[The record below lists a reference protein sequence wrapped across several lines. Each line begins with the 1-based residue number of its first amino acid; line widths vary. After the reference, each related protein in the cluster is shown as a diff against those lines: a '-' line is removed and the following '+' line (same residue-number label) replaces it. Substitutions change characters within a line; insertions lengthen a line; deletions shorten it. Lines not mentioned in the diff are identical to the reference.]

1 MYLEQPRLREITLIS
16 LDLTALQVAATVF
29 KDIPFNDTL
38 TKANVTVKA
47 RTCSLQKLLE
57 TESFDAIVAPGN
69 SYGHMTGGFDLALAE
84 QYPFLDDRVRRYIQA
99 VFCGECNV
107 GQAFEVNASRFGPS
121 IIYAPTM
128 RIPKKLPDNSEA
140 PYLATFAA
148 MQIVRRINVD
158 ARPETMPPE
167 GINTL
172 LLPVMG
178 MGTGLLPIEKVARQM
193 QMAIVR
199 ALDHS
204 PIDTLGNMGYAIDTV
219 INR

>member
-1 MYLEQPRLREITLIS
+1 MFEQPRLREITLLS
-16 LDLTALQVAATVF
+16 LDTTALEVATAVF

-38 TKANVTVKA
+38 AKADVIVKA
-47 RTCSLQKLLE
+47 RTCTLEKLLA
-57 TESFDAIVAPGN
+57 TENFDAIAAPGN
-69 SYGHMTGGFDLALAE
+69 SYGHMTGGFDGALAAE
-84 QYPFLDDRVRRYIQA
+84 YPFLDKRVRDYIQA

-107 GQAFEVNASRFGPS
+107 GQAFEVLADRFGPS
-121 IIYAPTM
+121 VIYAPTM

-140 PYLATFAA
+140 PYLATLAI
-148 MQIVRRINVD
+148 MQVVRRINLG
-158 ARPETMPPE
+158 AEIGSMPPQ

-178 MGTGLLPIEKVARQM
+178 MGTGLLPITKVARQM
-193 QMAIVR
+193 QMAIMR

>member
-1 MYLEQPRLREITLIS
+1 MFEQPRLREITLLS
-16 LDLTALQVAATVF
+16 LDTTALEVATAVF

-38 TKANVTVKA
+38 AKADVIVKA
-47 RTCSLQKLLE
+47 RTCTLEKLLA
-57 TESFDAIVAPGN
+57 TESFDAIAAPGN
-69 SYGHMTGGFDLALAE
+69 SFGHMTGGFDGALAA
-84 QYPFLDDRVRRYIQA
+84 QYPFLDKRVRDYIQA

-107 GQAFEVNASRFGPS
+107 GQAFEVSADRFGPS

-140 PYLATFAA
+140 PYLATFAI
-148 MQIVRRINVD
+148 MQVVRRINLG
-158 ARPETMPPE
+158 AQGETMPPE

-178 MGTGLLPIEKVARQM
+178 MGTGLLPITKVARQM

>member
-1 MYLEQPRLREITLIS
+1 MYLEQPRLREITLLS
-16 LDLTALQVAATVF
+16 LDTTALEVATAVF

-38 TKANVTVKA
+38 AKADVIVKA
-47 RTCSLQKLLE
+47 RTCTLEKLLA
-57 TESFDAIVAPGN
+57 TESFDAIAAPGN
-69 SYGHMTGGFDLALAE
+69 SFGHMTGGFDGALAA
-84 QYPFLDDRVRRYIQA
+84 QYPFLDKRVRDYIQA

-107 GQAFEVNASRFGPS
+107 GQAFEVSADRFGPS

-140 PYLATFAA
+140 PYLATFAI
-148 MQIVRRINVD
+148 MQVVRRINLG
-158 ARPETMPPE
+158 AQGETIPPE

-178 MGTGLLPIEKVARQM
+178 MGTGLLPITKVARQM

>member
-1 MYLEQPRLREITLIS
+1 MLETPRLREITLIS
-16 LDLTALQVAATVF
+16 LDLTALQVVTSVF

-38 TKANVTVKA
+38 AKADVIVKA
-47 RTCSLQKLLE
+47 RTCTLKSLLE
-57 TESFDAIVAPGN
+57 KEGFDAIGAPGN
-69 SYGHMTGGFDLALAE
+69 SYGHMTGGFDGALAE
-84 QYPFLDDRVRRYIQA
+84 EYPFLDKRVRDYIQT

-107 GQAFEVNASRFGPS
+107 GQAFEVSADRFGPS
-121 IIYAPTM
+121 VLYAPTM
-128 RIPKKLPDNSEA
+128 RIPKKLPENSEA
-140 PYLATFAA
+140 PYLATFAI
-148 MQIVRRINVD
+148 MQLVRRINLGAD
-158 ARPETMPPE
+158 IASMPPQ

-178 MGTGLLPIEKVARQM
+178 MGTGLLPITKVARQM

>member
-1 MYLEQPRLREITLIS
+1 MYLEQPRLREITLLS
-16 LDLTALQVAATVF
+16 LDTTALEVATAVF

-38 TKANVTVKA
+38 AKADVIVKA
-47 RTCSLQKLLE
+47 RTCTLEKLLA
-57 TESFDAIVAPGN
+57 TESFDAIAAPGN
-69 SYGHMTGGFDLALAE
+69 SFGHMTGGFDGALAA
-84 QYPFLDDRVRRYIQA
+84 QYPFLDKRVRDYIQA

-107 GQAFEVNASRFGPS
+107 GQAFEVSADRFGPS

-140 PYLATFAA
+140 PYLATFAI
-148 MQIVRRINVD
+148 MQVVRRINLG
-158 ARPETMPPE
+158 AQGETMPPE

-178 MGTGLLPIEKVARQM
+178 MGTGLLPITKVARQM

>member
-1 MYLEQPRLREITLIS
+1 MFEQPRLREITLLS
-16 LDLTALQVAATVF
+16 LDTTALEVATAVF

-38 TKANVTVKA
+38 AKADVIVKA
-47 RTCSLQKLLE
+47 RTCTLEKLLA
-57 TESFDAIVAPGN
+57 TEKFDAIAAPGN
-69 SYGHMTGGFDLALAE
+69 SYGHMTGGFDGALAAE
-84 QYPFLDDRVRRYIQA
+84 YPFLDKRVRDYIQA

-107 GQAFEVNASRFGPS
+107 GQAFEVLADRFGPS
-121 IIYAPTM
+121 VIYAPTM

-140 PYLATFAA
+140 PYLATLAI
-148 MQIVRRINVD
+148 MQVVRRINLGAEVGS
-158 ARPETMPPE
+158 MPPK

-178 MGTGLLPIEKVARQM
+178 MGTGLLPITKVARQM
-193 QMAIVR
+193 QMAIMR

>member
-1 MYLEQPRLREITLIS
+1 MYLEQPRLREITLLS
-16 LDLTALQVAATVF
+16 LDTTALEVATAVF

-38 TKANVTVKA
+38 AKADVIVKA
-47 RTCSLQKLLE
+47 RTCTLEKLLA
-57 TESFDAIVAPGN
+57 TESFDAIAAPGN
-69 SYGHMTGGFDLALAE
+69 SFGHMTGGFDGALAA
-84 QYPFLDDRVRRYIQA
+84 QYPFLDKRVRDYIQA

-107 GQAFEVNASRFGPS
+107 GQAFEVSADRFGPS

-140 PYLATFAA
+140 PYLATFAI
-148 MQIVRRINVD
+148 MQVVRRINLG
-158 ARPETMPPE
+158 AQGETMPPE

-178 MGTGLLPIEKVARQM
+178 MGTGLLPITKVARQM

-219 INR
+219 VNR

>member
-1 MYLEQPRLREITLIS
+1 MFEQPRLREITLLS
-16 LDLTALQVAATVF
+16 LDTTALEVATAVF

-38 TKANVTVKA
+38 AKADVIVKA
-47 RTCSLQKLLE
+47 RTCTLEKLLA
-57 TESFDAIVAPGN
+57 TESFDAIAAPGN
-69 SYGHMTGGFDLALAE
+69 SFGHMTGGFDGALAA
-84 QYPFLDDRVRRYIQA
+84 QYPFLDKRVRDYIQA

-107 GQAFEVNASRFGPS
+107 GQAFEVLADRFGPS

-140 PYLATFAA
+140 PYLATFAI
-148 MQIVRRINVD
+148 MQVVRRINLG
-158 ARPETMPPE
+158 AQGETMPPE

-178 MGTGLLPIEKVARQM
+178 MGTGLLPITKVARQM

>member
-1 MYLEQPRLREITLIS
+1 MFEQPRLREITLLS
-16 LDLTALQVAATVF
+16 LDTTALEVATAVF

-38 TKANVTVKA
+38 AKADVIVKA
-47 RTCSLQKLLE
+47 RTCTLEKLLA
-57 TESFDAIVAPGN
+57 TEKFDAIAAPGN
-69 SYGHMTGGFDLALAE
+69 SYGHMTGGFDGALAAE
-84 QYPFLDDRVRRYIQA
+84 FPFLDKRVRDYIQG

-107 GQAFEVNASRFGPS
+107 GQAFEVLADRFGPS
-121 IIYAPTM
+121 ILYAPTM

-140 PYLATFAA
+140 PYLATFAV
-148 MQIVRRINVD
+148 MQLVRRINLG
-158 ARPETMPPE
+158 AQPETMPPE

-178 MGTGLLPIEKVARQM
+178 MGTGLLPITKVARQM

>member
-1 MYLEQPRLREITLIS
+1 MFEQPRLREITLLS
-16 LDLTALQVAATVF
+16 LDTTALEVATAVF

-38 TKANVTVKA
+38 AKADVIVKA
-47 RTCSLQKLLE
+47 RTCTLEKLLT
-57 TESFDAIVAPGN
+57 TESFDAIATPGN
-69 SYGHMTGGFDLALAE
+69 SYGHMTGGFDGALAA
-84 QYPFLDDRVRRYIQA
+84 QYPFLDKRVRDYIQA

-107 GQAFEVNASRFGPS
+107 GQAFKVLADRFGPLV
-121 IIYAPTM
+121 IYAPTM

-140 PYLATFAA
+140 PYLATLAI
-148 MQIVRRINVD
+148 MQVVRQINLGAQAEV
-158 ARPETMPPE
+158 MPPE

-178 MGTGLLPIEKVARQM
+178 MGTGLLPITKVARQM
-193 QMAIVR
+193 QMAIMR

>member
-1 MYLEQPRLREITLIS
+1 MYIEQPKLREITLIS
-16 LDLTALQVAATVF
+16 LDMTALQVVTNVF

-38 TKANVTVKA
+38 AKADVIVKA
-47 RTCSLQKLLE
+47 RTCTLEKLLSV
-57 TESFDAIVAPGN
+57 ESFDAIVAPGN
-69 SYGHMTGGFDLALAE
+69 SFGHMTGGFDLALADR
-84 QYPFLDDRVRRYIQA
+84 YPFLDARVREYIQT

-107 GQAFEVNASRFGPS
+107 GQAFEVNAARFGPS

-148 MQIVRRINVD
+148 LQVIRRINMGAQV
-158 ARPETMPPE
+158 ETMPPE